1 MAKSKRNEK
10 VQVQQ
15 PTPPTM
21 DEAADESDVEFQ
33 LDGEPERDETE
44 RELERLVF
52 GDSAGFREG
61 LDDASQDDEASEQE
75 DEEEDGDG
83 QPSGMEGLDDAAL
96 FFTDTGA
103 E

>member
-33 LDGEPERDETE
+33 LDEEPERDETE

-52 GDSAGFREG
+52 GDSAGFKEG
-61 LDDASQDDEASEQE
+61 LNVAAQDDEASEQ
-75 DEEEDGDG
+75 DEEDDEEG
-83 QPSGMEGLDDAAL
+83 QPSGMEGLDDAAVGQKH
-96 FFTDTGA
+96 TK
-103 E
+103 